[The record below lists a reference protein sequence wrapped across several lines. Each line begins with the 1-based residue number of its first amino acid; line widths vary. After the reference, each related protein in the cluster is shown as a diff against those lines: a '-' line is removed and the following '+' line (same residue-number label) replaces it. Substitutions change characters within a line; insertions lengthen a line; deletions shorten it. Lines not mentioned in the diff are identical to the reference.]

1 MIVLIK
7 YLFFYLVAIN
17 IIAMA
22 ITLADKKAS
31 RRHRWRVQ
39 ERLLFFI
46 AIMGGSSF
54 MYITMLSV
62 HHKTRHK
69 RFMIGLPII
78 IVLQIAAII
87 ALFYFGILSIP
98 HPTGYTI

>member
-7 YLFFYLVAIN
+7 YVFFYLVAVN

-22 ITLADKKAS
+22 VTLADKKAS
-31 RRHRWRVQ
+31 RRHRCRVQ

-62 HHKTRHK
+62 HHKTKHK

>member
-1 MIVLIK
+1 VIVLIK
-7 YLFFYLVAIN
+7 YVFFYLVAVN

-22 ITLADKKAS
+22 VTLADKKAS

-46 AIMGGSSF
+46 AIMGGSPL

-69 RFMIGLPII
+69 RFMIGLPIM
-78 IVLQIAAII
+78 IVLQIAAIV

>member
-1 MIVLIK
+1 
-7 YLFFYLVAIN
+7 
-17 IIAMA
+17 MA
-22 ITLADKKAS
+22 VTLADKKAS

-46 AIMGGSSF
+46 AIMGGSPL

-69 RFMIGLPII
+69 RFMIGLPIM
-78 IVLQIAAII
+78 IVLQIAAIV

>member
-7 YLFFYLVAIN
+7 YVFFYLVAVN

-22 ITLADKKAS
+22 VTLADKKAS

-46 AIMGGSSF
+46 AIMGGSPL

-69 RFMIGLPII
+69 RFMIGLPIM
-78 IVLQIAAII
+78 IVLQIAAIV

>member
-1 MIVLIK
+1 MIILIK
-7 YLFFYLVAIN
+7 YVFFYLVAMN
-17 IIAMA
+17 IIGMA
-22 ITLADKKAS
+22 LTLVDKKAS

-39 ERLLFFI
+39 ERLLFFV
-46 AIMGGSSF
+46 AIFGGSPL

-78 IVLQIAAII
+78 IILQVALIVL
-87 ALFYFGILSIP
+87 LFHFGILSIP